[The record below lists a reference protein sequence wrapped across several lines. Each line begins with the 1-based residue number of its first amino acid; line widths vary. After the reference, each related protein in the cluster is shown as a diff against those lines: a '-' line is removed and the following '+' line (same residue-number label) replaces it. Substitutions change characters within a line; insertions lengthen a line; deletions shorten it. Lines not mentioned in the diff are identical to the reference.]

1 VSCKP
6 GIVLV
11 GGGGHCKVV
20 ISILKDID
28 LFSIKGISDIPQNMG
43 KIILGFE
50 IKWNDDE
57 LEVIFENGI
66 KNCLITLGSIGN
78 PIKRIEL
85 FERVKIIGFNLPYI
99 ISNRAVLSNC
109 VKVGEGTVIMPGV
122 IIKSGVKIGKNCII
136 NTGSI
141 IEHDCIIGD
150 HVHIAPGVTLNN
162 DVKIMD
168 RSHVG
173 TGSTIIQNIII
184 ERDIVIGAGSL
195 VINDL
200 YEKGTYVGV
209 PCNKLD
215 DGV

>member
-1 VSCKP
+1 MSCKP

-28 LFSIKGISDIPQNMG
+28 LFSIKGISDIPQNIG
-43 KIILGFE
+43 KRILGFE

-57 LEVIFENGI
+57 LEDIFESGI
-66 KNCLITLGSIGN
+66 KNCLITLGSVGN

-85 FERVKIIGFNLPYI
+85 FERVKSIGFNLPYI
-99 ISNRAVLSNC
+99 ISNRAVLSDC
-109 VKVGEGTVIMPGV
+109 IRIGGGTVIMPGV
-122 IIKSGVKIGKNCII
+122 IIKSGVKIGENCII

-150 HVHIAPGVTLNN
+150 HVHIAPGATLNSN
-162 DVKIMD
+162 VKIMD
-168 RSHVG
+168 RSHIG
-173 TGSTIIQNIII
+173 ASSTIVQNIII
-184 ERDIVIGAGSL
+184 EKNVVIGAGSL

-200 YEKGTYVGV
+200 YEKGTYAGV
-209 PCNKLD
+209 PCNKRNKE
-215 DGV
+215 